1 MISYVK
7 PRSPALPY
15 SLASTFVARA
25 DAHAIWGLHGPPA
38 SIDSSNVRAKCH
50 E

>member
-15 SLASTFVARA
+15 SLASTSVTCA
-25 DAHAIWGLHGPPA
+25 DAHAIGVCMAPA
-38 SIDSSNVRAKCH
+38 SIDSSNVRAKFH